1 VRELAAAVELKA
13 FAVSGV
19 SRRFSVP
26 DGPPITALDGVS
38 LDIAPGEFV
47 SLVGPSGCG
56 KSTLLRLL
64 GGLDRPDMGTI
75 AHNERP
81 IAGPFPGVVMVF
93 QQPTL
98 LPWRS
103 VLDNVLLPIELMGEA
118 RSRHAE
124 RARALLETVGL
135 AGFADRRP
143 HELSGGMQ
151 QRVGICRALIHD
163 PRVLLM
169 DEPFAA
175 LDLLTREE
183 MTLELA
189 RICQLR
195 PVTVV
200 FVTHSIAEAVM
211 LSDRVAVMSPR
222 PGRIV
227 EMIKIDLPRPRTP
240 EVEIM
245 PAYIE
250 TVSRI
255 KAHIY
260 HRGLG
265 TRSSA

>member
-1 VRELAAAVELKA
+1 MAAEVALKA
-13 FAVSGV
+13 FTIRGV
-19 SRRFSVP
+19 SRRFEVP
-26 DGPPITALDGVS
+26 GAPAIEALDRVS
-38 LDIAPGEFV
+38 LDIEPGEFV

-64 GGLDRPDMGTI
+64 GGLDRPDAGTI
-75 AHNERP
+75 AYNTK
-81 IAGPFPGVVMVF
+81 AVGGPFSGVGMVF

-98 LPWRS
+98 LPWRN

-118 RSRHAE
+118 RSRYVE
-124 RARALLETVGL
+124 RARALLDTVGL
-135 AGFADRRP
+135 SGFADRRP
-143 HELSGGMQ
+143 DELSGGMQ
-151 QRVGICRALIHD
+151 QRVGICRAFVHD
-163 PRVLLM
+163 PSVLLM

-189 RICQLR
+189 RICQSR

-211 LSDRVAVMSPR
+211 LSDRVAVMSAR

-227 EMIKIDLPRPRTP
+227 EVIDVALPRPRLP
-240 EVEIM
+240 EIEIA
-245 PAYIE
+245 PAYIA

-260 HRGLG
+260 HRA
-265 TRSSA
+265 TSNRSSA

>member
-1 VRELAAAVELKA
+1 MAAALALKSYA
-13 FAVSGV
+13 IRSV
-19 SRRFSVP
+19 SRRFAVP
-26 DGPPITALDGVS
+26 GGGAIEALDRVS
-38 LDIAPGEFV
+38 LDIAAGEFV

-64 GGLDRPDMGTI
+64 GGLDRPDAGTI
-75 AHNERP
+75 SYDRAA
-81 IAGPFPGVVMVF
+81 IGGPYPGVGMVF

-103 VLDNVLLPIELMGEA
+103 VLDNVLLPIELMGESRA
-118 RSRHAE
+118 RHLD
-124 RARALLETVGL
+124 RARALIETVGL

-143 HELSGGMQ
+143 DELSGGMQ
-151 QRVGICRALIHD
+151 QRVGICRAFVHD
-163 PRVLLM
+163 PSVLLM

-189 RICQLR
+189 RICQTR

-227 EMIKIDLPRPRTP
+227 EVVEIGLPRPRTP
-240 EVEIM
+240 EMETTL
-245 PAYIE
+245 AYVE

-255 KAHIY
+255 KVHIY
-260 HRGLG
+260 RRR
-265 TRSSA
+265 TNERSGP